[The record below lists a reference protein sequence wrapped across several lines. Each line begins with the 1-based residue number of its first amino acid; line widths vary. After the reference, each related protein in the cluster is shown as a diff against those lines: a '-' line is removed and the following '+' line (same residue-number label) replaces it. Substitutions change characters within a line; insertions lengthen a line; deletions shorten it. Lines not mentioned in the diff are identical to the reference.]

1 MTPNGASSVVFHC
14 YRDAGANVSRR
25 QNQKGVA
32 MVKAEYA
39 ERLREKASA
48 LPLSPGVYIMRDTA
62 GKVIYVGKS
71 RALKNRVSG
80 YFQESG
86 QNSPKTD
93 AMTAHIHDFDYIL
106 CDTEIEALTLENS
119 LIKLYHPRY
128 NIKLKDDKSYPYL
141 KATVT
146 DDYPRFMVT
155 RKRESER
162 AKYFGP
168 YTSTQTVY
176 GIISA
181 LQKTFGLPSC
191 KHTFPKD
198 KGRIKNC
205 VYKQLGCI
213 APCDPDVSAETY
225 KEAFLQAVS
234 FLSGNYE
241 KIVEALT
248 EKMDYAA
255 ENLAFEA
262 AAAYRDRIRAIKKLE
277 DKQKVVASPDTERDI
292 IAWHVGDPISSICI
306 FYIRYGKLIDSE
318 LFYFSGGEI
327 LDSEAVVSFIYEL
340 YTRREYI
347 PKEINPADILTDED
361 TQSLSSWLSEKA
373 GYRVYV
379 RTPFKGETRRLCDMA
394 RENAEVR
401 AAEYAKAA
409 EKSEKSLVRL
419 AAICGLETVPER
431 IEAFDIS
438 NFGDDNITAG
448 MVVYENAKPKKSDYR
463 LFNIKST
470 AGRDDYA
477 SMREA
482 VSRRLSHLSDEGVK
496 IPDLLLIDGGETH
509 RAVAAEEVLAA
520 GYTIPVFGMVKDE
533 YHKTRALVGEMGEIS
548 IAAEQSVYTLIYNIQ
563 EEVHRFTISKMSA
576 AKRKTQT
583 TSVLEDIPGIGKA
596 RAKSLLAHF
605 GGLAG
610 IKNATAEELCAIR
623 GVTPEIA
630 EKIIAYFKT
639 NTKRS

>member
-1 MTPNGASSVVFHC
+1 
-14 YRDAGANVSRR
+14 
-25 QNQKGVA
+25 
-32 MVKAEYA
+32 MVRGEYA
-39 ERLREKASA
+39 ERLREKAAS
-48 LPLSPGVYIMRDTA
+48 LPLSPGVYIMRDTT

-86 QNSPKTD
+86 QNSFKTD
-93 AMTAHIHDFDYIL
+93 AMTSHIFDFDYIL
-106 CDTEIEALTLENS
+106 CDTEMEALTLENS

-141 KATVT
+141 KATVGEEF
-146 DDYPRFMVT
+146 PRFVMT
-155 RKRESER
+155 RKRESEK

-191 KHTFPKD
+191 RYHFPKD
-198 KGRIKNC
+198 RGSVKTCI
-205 VYKQLGCI
+205 YKQIGCI
-213 APCDPDVSAETY
+213 APCDPAVSSETY
-225 KEAFLQAVS
+225 REAFMQAVS

-241 KIVEALT
+241 KIVASLT
-248 EKMDYAA
+248 EKMEYAA

-262 AAAYRDRIRAIKKLE
+262 AAAYRDRIKAVKKLE
-277 DKQKVVASPDTERDI
+277 EKQKVVASPDTERDI

-306 FYIRYGKLIDSE
+306 FYIRFGKLIDSE
-318 LFYFSGGEI
+318 MFYFSGGEI
-327 LDSEAVVSFIYEL
+327 LDSDAVVSFIYEL

-347 PKEINPADILTDED
+347 PKEVDTADILAEED
-361 TQSLSSWLSEKA
+361 AEALSSWLTEKA

-401 AAEYAKAA
+401 AREYAKAA

-419 AAICGLETVPER
+419 ASLCGLETVPER

-463 LFNIKST
+463 LFHIKST
-470 AGRDDYA
+470 ETRDDYA

-482 VSRRLSHLSDEGVK
+482 VARHLAHLSDEGAK
-496 IPDLLLIDGGETH
+496 MPDLMLIDGGENH
-509 RAVAAEEVLAA
+509 RAIAAEEVAAA
-520 GYTIPVFGMVKDE
+520 GYDIPVFGMVKDE

-583 TSVLEDIPGIGKA
+583 TSVLESIDGIGAA
-596 RAKSLLAHF
+596 RARALLAHF

-610 IKNATAEELCAIR
+610 VKNASPEELCAIR

-630 EKIIAYFKT
+630 EKIIAYFAEKE
-639 NTKRS
+639 

>member
-1 MTPNGASSVVFHC
+1 
-14 YRDAGANVSRR
+14 
-25 QNQKGVA
+25 
-32 MVKAEYA
+32 MVKSEYA
-39 ERLREKASA
+39 ERLREKAAA
-48 LPLSPGVYIMRDTA
+48 LPLTPGVYIMRDIA

-86 QNSPKTD
+86 QTSTKTD
-93 AMTAHIHDFDYIL
+93 AMTANIHDFDYIL

-141 KATVT
+141 KATVNEEF
-146 DDYPRFMVT
+146 PRFVMT
-155 RKRESER
+155 RKRESEK

-191 KHTFPKD
+191 RHSFPKD
-198 KGRIKNC
+198 RGRVKHCI
-205 VYKQLGCI
+205 YKQLGCI
-213 APCDPDVSAETY
+213 APCDPEVSCETY
-225 KEAFLQAVS
+225 KEAFMQAVS
-234 FLSGNYE
+234 FLAGNYE
-241 KIVEALT
+241 KLIENLT

-262 AAAYRDRIRAIKKLE
+262 AAAYRDRIKAVKKLE
-277 DKQKVVASPDTERDI
+277 EKQKVVASPDTERDI
-292 IAWHVGDPISSICI
+292 IAWHIGDPISSICI
-306 FYIRYGKLIDSE
+306 FYIRSGKLIDSE

-327 LDSEAVVSFIYEL
+327 LDSDAIVSFIYEL

-347 PKEINPADILTDED
+347 PKEVNPADILTEED
-361 TQSLSSWLSEKA
+361 ALSLSQWLTEKA
-373 GYRVYV
+373 GSRVYV

-394 RENAEVR
+394 RENAAIR
-401 AAEYAKAA
+401 AAEYAKAN

-419 AAICGLETVPER
+419 AALCGLETIPER

-438 NFGDDNITAG
+438 NFGDENITAG
-448 MVVYENAKPKKSDYR
+448 MVVYENAKPQKSDYR
-463 LFNIKST
+463 LFHIKST
-470 AGRDDYA
+470 EKRDDYA

-482 VSRRLSHLSDEGVK
+482 VARHLAHLSDEGAK
-496 IPDLLLIDGGETH
+496 IPDLILIDGGENH
-509 RAVAAEEVLAA
+509 RAIAAEEVALA
-520 GYTIPVFGMVKDE
+520 GYEIPVFGMVKDE

-548 IAAEQSVYTLIYNIQ
+548 IATESSVYTLIYNIQ

-576 AKRKTQT
+576 AKRKTQK
-583 TSVLEDIPGIGKA
+583 TSVLETIDGIGKA
-596 RAKSLLAHF
+596 RAKALLAHF

-610 IKNATAEELCAIR
+610 IRKAGVKELCAIR

-630 EKIIAYFKT
+630 EKIIAHFAEKT
-639 NTKRS
+639 

>member
-1 MTPNGASSVVFHC
+1 
-14 YRDAGANVSRR
+14 
-25 QNQKGVA
+25 
-32 MVKAEYA
+32 MVNSEYA
-39 ERLREKASA
+39 ARLREKASS
-48 LPLSPGVYIMRDTA
+48 LPLSPGIYIMKDKG

-71 RALKNRVSG
+71 RALKNRVSQ
-80 YFQESG
+80 YFHESG
-86 QNSPKTD
+86 MNSAKTEM
-93 AMTAHIHDFDYIL
+93 MTASVYDFDYIL

-141 KATVT
+141 KATVNEEF
-146 DDYPRFMVT
+146 PRFVMT
-155 RKRESER
+155 RKRESEK

-168 YTSTQTVY
+168 YTSTATVY

-191 KHTFPKD
+191 KKSFPEDRGKV
-198 KGRIKNC
+198 KNC
-205 VYKQLGCI
+205 VYRQLGCI
-213 APCDPDVSAETY
+213 APCDPAVPPEQY
-225 KEAFLQAVS
+225 KEAFMEAVS

-241 KIVEALT
+241 KLLESLT
-248 EKMDYAA
+248 QKMDYAA

-262 AAAYRDRIRAIKKLE
+262 AAAYRDRIRAVKKLE
-277 DKQKVVASPDTERDI
+277 EKQKVVASPDTERDI
-292 IAWHVGDPISSICI
+292 IAWHVGDPVSAICV
-306 FYIRYGKLIDSE
+306 FYIRHGKLIDTE

-327 LDSEAVVSFIYEL
+327 LDSSAVVSFMLEL

-347 PKEINPADILTDED
+347 PKEINPADILAEED
-361 TQSLSSWLSEKA
+361 ASVLASLLSEKA
-373 GYRVYV
+373 GYKVSV

-394 RENAEVR
+394 RENASAR
-401 AAEYAKAA
+401 SLEYAKSS

-419 AAICGLETVPER
+419 ASLCGLEAVPER

-438 NFGDDNITAG
+438 NFGNEAITAG

-463 LFNIKST
+463 LFSIRST
-470 AGRDDYA
+470 EHRDDYS

-482 VSRRLSHLSDEGVK
+482 VSRHAAHLSDEGAK
-496 IPDLLLIDGGETH
+496 LPDLILIDGGENH
-509 RAVAAEEVLAA
+509 RNIAATALAEA
-520 GYTIPVFGMVKDE
+520 GYPQIPVYGMVKDE
-533 YHKTRALVGEMGEIS
+533 YHKTRALVGKNGEIS
-548 IAAEQSVYTLIYNIQ
+548 IAAEQSVYTLIYHIQ
-563 EEVHRFTISKMSA
+563 EEVHRFTISKMSEK
-576 AKRKTQT
+576 KRKTQT

-610 IKNATAEELCAIR
+610 IKKATESELQAIR

-630 EKIIAYFKT
+630 KSITEYFK
-639 NTKRS
+639 KSK

>member
-1 MTPNGASSVVFHC
+1 
-14 YRDAGANVSRR
+14 
-25 QNQKGVA
+25 
-32 MVKAEYA
+32 MVRSEYA
-39 ERLREKASA
+39 ERLREKAAS
-48 LPLSPGVYIMRDTA
+48 LPLTPGVYIMRDTA

-86 QNSPKTD
+86 QNSFKTD
-93 AMTAHIHDFDYIL
+93 AMTSHIHDFDYIL

-141 KATVT
+141 KATVGEEF
-146 DDYPRFMVT
+146 PRFLMT
-155 RKRESER
+155 RKRENEKAR
-162 AKYFGP
+162 YFGP

-191 KHTFPKD
+191 RHSFPKD
-198 KGRIKNC
+198 RGKIRHC

-213 APCDPDVSAETY
+213 APCDPEVSVSDY
-225 KEAFLQAVS
+225 KEAFMQAVS

-241 KIVEALT
+241 KIIEALT
-248 EKMDYAA
+248 EKMEYAS

-277 DKQKVVASPDTERDI
+277 EKQKVVASPDTERDI
-292 IAWHVGDPISSICI
+292 IAWHVGDPISAICI
-306 FYIRYGKLIDSE
+306 FYIRGGKLIDSE

-327 LDSEAVVSFIYEL
+327 LDSDAVVSFIYEL

-347 PKEINPADILTDED
+347 PKEVNPADILAEED
-361 TQSLSSWLSEKA
+361 AESISAWLTEKA
-373 GYRVYV
+373 GNRIYV

-409 EKSEKSLVRL
+409 EKSERSLVRL
-419 AAICGLETVPER
+419 AALCGLETVPER

-438 NFGDDNITAG
+438 NIGDEHITAG

-463 LFNIKST
+463 LFRIRST
-470 AGRDDYA
+470 ETRDDYA

-482 VSRRLSHLSDEGVK
+482 VARRLAHLSDEGARC
-496 IPDLLLIDGGETH
+496 PDLLLIDGGENH
-509 RAVAAEEVLAA
+509 RAIAAEEVAAA
-520 GYTIPVFGMVKDE
+520 GYDIPVFGMVKDE
-533 YHKTRALVGEMGEIS
+533 YHKTRALVGELGEIS
-548 IAAEQSVYTLIYNIQ
+548 IAAEQSVYTLIYHIQ

-583 TSVLEDIPGIGKA
+583 TSVLEEIEGIGKA
-596 RAKSLLAHF
+596 RAKALLTHF

-610 IKNATAEELCAIR
+610 VKKASVQELCAIR
-623 GVTPEIA
+623 GVTPEVA
-630 EKIIAYFKT
+630 ERIIAHFT
-639 NTKRS
+639 ESP

>member
-1 MTPNGASSVVFHC
+1 
-14 YRDAGANVSRR
+14 
-25 QNQKGVA
+25 
-32 MVKAEYA
+32 MVRGEYA
-39 ERLREKASA
+39 ERLREKAAS
-48 LPLSPGVYIMRDTA
+48 LPLSPGVYIMRDTT

-86 QNSPKTD
+86 QNSFKTD
-93 AMTAHIHDFDYIL
+93 AMTSHIFDFDYIL
-106 CDTEIEALTLENS
+106 CDTEMEALTLENS

-141 KATVT
+141 KATVGEEF
-146 DDYPRFMVT
+146 PRFVMT
-155 RKRESER
+155 RKRESEK

-191 KHTFPKD
+191 RYHFPKD
-198 KGRIKNC
+198 RGRVKTCI
-205 VYKQLGCI
+205 YKQIGCI
-213 APCDPDVSAETY
+213 APCDPAVSSETY
-225 KEAFLQAVS
+225 REAFMQAVS

-241 KIVEALT
+241 KIVASLT
-248 EKMDYAA
+248 EKMEFAA
-255 ENLAFEA
+255 ENLACEA
-262 AAAYRDRIRAIKKLE
+262 AAAYRDRIKAVKKLE
-277 DKQKVVASPDTERDI
+277 EKQKVVASPDTERDI

-306 FYIRYGKLIDSE
+306 FYIRFGKLIDSE
-318 LFYFSGGEI
+318 MFYFSGGEI
-327 LDSEAVVSFIYEL
+327 LDSDAVVSFIYEL

-347 PKEINPADILTDED
+347 PKEVDTADILAEED
-361 TQSLSSWLSEKA
+361 AEALSFWLTEKA

-401 AAEYAKAA
+401 AREYAKAA

-419 AAICGLETVPER
+419 ASLCGLETVPER

-463 LFNIKST
+463 LFHIKST
-470 AGRDDYA
+470 ETRDDYA

-482 VSRRLSHLSDEGVK
+482 VARHLAHLSDEGAK
-496 IPDLLLIDGGETH
+496 MPDLMLIDGGENH
-509 RAVAAEEVLAA
+509 RAIAAEEVAAA
-520 GYTIPVFGMVKDE
+520 GYDIPVFGMVKDE

-576 AKRKTQT
+576 AKRKTQK
-583 TSVLEDIPGIGKA
+583 TSVLESIDGIGAA
-596 RAKSLLAHF
+596 RARALLAHF

-610 IKNATAEELCAIR
+610 VKNASPEELCAIR
-623 GVTPEIA
+623 GVTSEIA
-630 EKIIAYFKT
+630 EKIIAYFAEKE
-639 NTKRS
+639 

>member
-1 MTPNGASSVVFHC
+1 
-14 YRDAGANVSRR
+14 
-25 QNQKGVA
+25 

-39 ERLREKASA
+39 ERLREKAA
-48 LPLSPGVYIMRDTA
+48 GLPLTPGVYIMRDTA

-86 QNSPKTD
+86 QNSYKTD
-93 AMTAHIHDFDYIL
+93 RMTSFIYDFDYIL
-106 CDTEIEALTLENS
+106 CDTEIEALTLENN

-141 KATVT
+141 KATVNEAF
-146 DDYPRFMVT
+146 PRFVMT
-155 RKRESER
+155 RKRENEK

-191 KHTFPKD
+191 RHTFPKD
-198 KGRIKNC
+198 RGRVKNC

-213 APCDPDVSAETY
+213 APCDPDVSSEEY
-225 KEAFLQAVS
+225 KEAFMQAVS

-241 KIVEALT
+241 NILTSLT
-248 EKMDYAA
+248 EKMEYAA

-262 AAAYRDRIRAIKKLE
+262 AAAYRDRIKAVKKLE
-277 DKQKVVASPDTERDI
+277 EKQKVVASPDTERDI
-292 IAWHVGDPISSICI
+292 IAWHAGDPISSICI
-306 FYIRYGKLIDSE
+306 FYIRFGKLIDSE
-318 LFYFSGGEI
+318 TFYFSGGEI
-327 LDSEAVVSFIYEL
+327 LDSDAVVSFIYEL

-347 PKEINPADILTDED
+347 PKEVDTADILAEED
-361 TQSLSSWLSEKA
+361 AQALSSWLTEKA

-379 RTPFKGETRRLCDMA
+379 KTPFKGETRRLCDMA

-401 AAEYAKAA
+401 AKEYAKAA

-419 AAICGLETVPER
+419 ASLCGLESVPER

-438 NFGDDNITAG
+438 NFGDEHITAG
-448 MVVYENAKPKKSDYR
+448 MVVYENAKPKKSGYR
-463 LFNIKST
+463 LFHIKST
-470 AGRDDYA
+470 QTRDDYA

-482 VSRRLSHLSDEGVK
+482 VARHLAHLSDDGAK
-496 IPDLLLIDGGETH
+496 IPDLLLIDGGENH
-509 RAVAAEEVLAA
+509 RAIAAEEVAAA
-520 GYTIPVFGMVKDE
+520 GFDIPVFGMVKDE
-533 YHKTRALVGEMGEIS
+533 YHKTRALVGEVGEIS
-548 IAAEQSVYTLIYNIQ
+548 IATEQSVYTLIYNIQ
-563 EEVHRFTISKMSA
+563 EEVHRFTVSKMSA

-583 TSVLEDIPGIGKA
+583 TSVLEEIDGIGKA
-596 RAKSLLAHF
+596 RAKALLAHF
-605 GGLAG
+605 GGLG
-610 IKNATAEELCAIR
+610 GVKKATAQELCAIR
-623 GVTPEIA
+623 GVTSEIA
-630 EKIIAYFKT
+630 EKIVAYF
-639 NTKRS
+639 SSH

>member
-1 MTPNGASSVVFHC
+1 
-14 YRDAGANVSRR
+14 
-25 QNQKGVA
+25 
-32 MVKAEYA
+32 MVRGEYA
-39 ERLREKASA
+39 ERLREKAAS
-48 LPLSPGVYIMRDTA
+48 LPLSPGVYIMRDTT

-86 QNSPKTD
+86 QNSFKTD
-93 AMTAHIHDFDYIL
+93 AMTSHIFDFDYIL
-106 CDTEIEALTLENS
+106 CDTEMEALTLENS

-141 KATVT
+141 KATVGEEF
-146 DDYPRFMVT
+146 PRFVMT
-155 RKRESER
+155 RKRESEK

-191 KHTFPKD
+191 RYHFPKD
-198 KGRIKNC
+198 RGRVKTCI
-205 VYKQLGCI
+205 YKQIGCI
-213 APCDPDVSAETY
+213 APCDPAVSSETY
-225 KEAFLQAVS
+225 REAFMQAVS

-241 KIVEALT
+241 KIVASLT
-248 EKMDYAA
+248 EKMEYAA

-262 AAAYRDRIRAIKKLE
+262 AAAYRDRIKAVKKLE
-277 DKQKVVASPDTERDI
+277 EKQKVVASPDTERDI

-306 FYIRYGKLIDSE
+306 FYIRFGKLIDSE
-318 LFYFSGGEI
+318 MFYFSGGEI
-327 LDSEAVVSFIYEL
+327 LDSDAVVSFIYEL

-347 PKEINPADILTDED
+347 PKEVDTADILAEED
-361 TQSLSSWLSEKA
+361 AEALSSWLTEKA

-401 AAEYAKAA
+401 AREYAKAA

-419 AAICGLETVPER
+419 ASLCGLETVPER

-463 LFNIKST
+463 LFHIKST
-470 AGRDDYA
+470 ETRDDYA

-482 VSRRLSHLSDEGVK
+482 VARHLVHLSDEGAK
-496 IPDLLLIDGGETH
+496 MPDLMLIDGGENH
-509 RAVAAEEVLAA
+509 RAIAAEEVAAA
-520 GYTIPVFGMVKDE
+520 GYDIPVFGMVKDE

-576 AKRKTQT
+576 AKRKTQK
-583 TSVLEDIPGIGKA
+583 TSVLESIDGIGAA
-596 RAKSLLAHF
+596 RARALLAHF

-610 IKNATAEELCAIR
+610 VKNASPEELCAIR

-630 EKIIAYFKT
+630 EKIIAYFAEKE
-639 NTKRS
+639 

>member
-1 MTPNGASSVVFHC
+1 
-14 YRDAGANVSRR
+14 
-25 QNQKGVA
+25 
-32 MVKAEYA
+32 MVNSEYA
-39 ERLREKASA
+39 ARLREKASS
-48 LPLSPGVYIMRDTA
+48 LPLSPGIYIMKDKG

-71 RALKNRVSG
+71 RALKNRVSQ
-80 YFQESG
+80 YFHESG
-86 QNSPKTD
+86 MNSAKTEM
-93 AMTAHIHDFDYIL
+93 MTASVYDFDYIL

-141 KATVT
+141 KATVNEEF
-146 DDYPRFMVT
+146 PRFVMT
-155 RKRESER
+155 RKRESEK

-168 YTSTQTVY
+168 YTSTATVY

-191 KHTFPKD
+191 KKSFPEDRGKV
-198 KGRIKNC
+198 KNC
-205 VYKQLGCI
+205 VYRQLGCI
-213 APCDPDVSAETY
+213 APCDPAVPPEQY
-225 KEAFLQAVS
+225 KEAFMEAVS

-241 KIVEALT
+241 KLLESLT
-248 EKMDYAA
+248 QKMDYAA

-262 AAAYRDRIRAIKKLE
+262 AAAYRDRIRAVKKLE
-277 DKQKVVASPDTERDI
+277 EKQKVVASPDTERDI
-292 IAWHVGDPISSICI
+292 IAWHVGDPVSAICV
-306 FYIRYGKLIDSE
+306 FYIRHGKLIDTE

-327 LDSEAVVSFIYEL
+327 LDSSAVVSFMLEL

-347 PKEINPADILTDED
+347 PKEINPADILAEED
-361 TQSLSSWLSEKA
+361 ASVLASLLSEKA
-373 GYRVYV
+373 GYKVSV

-394 RENAEVR
+394 RENASAR
-401 AAEYAKAA
+401 SLEYAKSS

-419 AAICGLETVPER
+419 ASLCGLEAVPER

-438 NFGDDNITAG
+438 NFGNEAITAG

-463 LFNIKST
+463 LFSIRST
-470 AGRDDYA
+470 EHRDDYS

-482 VSRRLSHLSDEGVK
+482 VSRHAAHLSDEGAK
-496 IPDLLLIDGGETH
+496 LPDLILIDGGENH
-509 RAVAAEEVLAA
+509 RNIADTALAEA
-520 GYTIPVFGMVKDE
+520 GYPQIPVYGMVKDE
-533 YHKTRALVGEMGEIS
+533 YHKTRALVGKNGEIS
-548 IAAEQSVYTLIYNIQ
+548 IAAEQSVYTLIYHIQ
-563 EEVHRFTISKMSA
+563 EEVHRFTISKMSEK
-576 AKRKTQT
+576 KRKTQT

-610 IKNATAEELCAIR
+610 IKKATESELQAIR

-630 EKIIAYFKT
+630 KSITEYFK
-639 NTKRS
+639 KSK